1 MSRAVFLIER
11 AGPMTTIQDR
21 GRFGAQR
28 YGINE
33 AGPMDRAA
41 YRTAL
46 AALGEAPGPALI
58 ETSLGGMALRCI
70 QGDITVA
77 LAGGGFRLTID
88 GETKGSWCVATLRA
102 GQRLEIK
109 PGPWGSWTCLAI
121 AGDIVATPWMGSVAT
136 HVPTGFGAGVL
147 KTNDEVVIDNA
158 RVLPEREGLLPF
170 PVTGKPRDHVRV
182 VLGPQ
187 QQFFTPATI
196 EQFLDTGFT
205 LSGEYDRM
213 GVKLIGAKI
222 PIEGALDMP
231 SQALPR
237 GSVQIPGHGD
247 PLILLSDHQTTGG
260 YPKIAVTIGAD
271 QDGFCQL
278 RPRQSVRFS
287 AITPEDA
294 IIAARSRA
302 KAENAYLDRLRRRT
316 NA

>member
-21 GRFGAQR
+21 GRFGGQR
-28 YGINE
+28 FGINE

-46 AALGEAPGPALI
+46 AALGQDPGSAVI
-58 ETSLGGMALRCI
+58 ETALGGMALRCI
-70 QGDITVA
+70 EGNITVA
-77 LAGGGFRLTID
+77 LAGGGFRLIVD
-88 GETKGSWCVATLRA
+88 GETKGSWCVATVHA
-102 GQRLEIK
+102 GERLEIR
-109 PGPWGSWTCLAI
+109 PGPWGSWTCLAV
-121 AGDIVATPWMGSVAT
+121 AGSIVATPWMGSVAT
-136 HVPTGFGAGVL
+136 HAPTGFGAGIL
-147 KTNDEVVIDNA
+147 KTNDQIIIDDA
-158 RVLPEREGLLPF
+158 RVMSEREGVLPF
-170 PVTGKPRDHVRV
+170 PVTGRPRDHVRV

-187 QQFFTPATI
+187 TQFFAPETI
-196 EQFLDTGFT
+196 ETFLHTKFT

-213 GVKLIGAKI
+213 GVKLTGAQI
-222 PIEGALDMP
+222 PIEGTLDMP

-237 GSVQIPGHGD
+237 GAVQIPGNGD

-278 RPRQSVRFS
+278 RPRQTVNFS

-294 IIAARSRA
+294 VTAARSRA
-302 KAENAYLDRLRRRT
+302 KAEAAYLDRLRRRT
-316 NA
+316 NS

>member
-1 MSRAVFLIER
+1 MSRALLLIER

-28 YGINE
+28 FGVNE

-41 YRTAL
+41 YRAAL
-46 AALGEAPGPALI
+46 AALGELPGAPVI
-58 ETSLGGMALRCI
+58 ETAFGGLALRCVK
-70 QGDITVA
+70 GNLSVA
-77 LAGGGFRLTID
+77 LAGGGFRLVID
-88 GETKGSWCVATLRA
+88 GETKGSWCVATLRE

-109 PGPWGSWTCLAI
+109 PGPWGSWTCLAV
-121 AGDIVATPWMGSVAT
+121 AGEIVATPWIGSVAT
-136 HVPTGFGAGVL
+136 HAPTGFGAGIL
-147 KTNDEVVIDNA
+147 KTNDEILIENP
-158 RVLPEREGLLPF
+158 RLMPEREGVLPF
-170 PVTGKPRDHVRV
+170 PVTGRPRDHVRV

-187 QQFFTPATI
+187 AQFFTPETI
-196 EQFLDTGFT
+196 ETFLQTHFT

-213 GVKLIGAKI
+213 GVKLTGATI

-247 PLILLSDHQTTGG
+247 PLILLADHQTTGG

-271 QDGFCQL
+271 QDGFAQL
-278 RPRQSVRFS
+278 RPRQTVRFS
-287 AITPEDA
+287 AVTPEAA

-302 KAENAYLDRLRRRT
+302 KAEAAYLDRLRRR
-316 NA
+316 NNS

>member
-21 GRFGAQR
+21 GRYGGLR

-46 AALGEAPGPALI
+46 AALGEMPGPAVI
-58 ETSLGGMALRCI
+58 ETALGGMALRCV
-70 QGDITVA
+70 QGDVTVA
-77 LAGGGFRLTID
+77 LAGGGFRLLID
-88 GETKGSWCVATLRA
+88 GETKGSWCVATVRA

-109 PGPWGSWTCLAI
+109 PGPWGSWTCLAVAGRI
-121 AGDIVATPWMGSVAT
+121 AAEPWIGSVAT
-136 HVPTGFGAGVL
+136 HVPSGFGAGL
-147 KTNDEVVIDNA
+147 LNANDEIVIEDA
-158 RVLPEREGLLPF
+158 RVMTEREGILPF
-170 PVTGKPRDHVRV
+170 PVTGRPRDHVRV

-187 QQFFTPATI
+187 TQFFTPETI
-196 EQFLDTGFT
+196 EEFLHTHFT

-213 GVKLIGAKI
+213 GVKLTGAKI

-247 PLILLSDHQTTGG
+247 PLILLADHQTTGG

-278 RPRQSVRFS
+278 RPRQTVSFS
-287 AITPEDA
+287 AITPEAA

-302 KAENAYLDRLRRRT
+302 KAENAYLERLRRRT
-316 NA
+316 QS

>member
-28 YGINE
+28 FGVNE
-33 AGPMDRAA
+33 AGPMDRAS

-46 AALGEAPGPALI
+46 AALGEMPGPAVI
-58 ETSLGGMALRCI
+58 ETALGGMALRCI

-77 LAGGGFRLTID
+77 LAGGGFRLSID

-109 PGPWGSWTCLAI
+109 PGPWGSWTCLAV
-121 AGDIVATPWMGSVAT
+121 AGRIVATPWIGSVAT
-136 HVPTGFGAGVL
+136 HAPTGFGAGVL
-147 KTNDEVVIDNA
+147 KTNDEIVIEDA
-158 RVLPEREGLLPF
+158 QVMPEREGLLPF

-187 QQFFTPATI
+187 SQFFAPETI
-196 EQFLDTGFT
+196 ESFLNTNFT

-213 GVKLIGAKI
+213 GVKLTGAKI
-222 PIEGALDMP
+222 EIQGALDMP

-237 GSVQIPGHGD
+237 GSVQVPGHGD
-247 PLILLSDHQTTGG
+247 PLILLADHQTTGG
-260 YPKIAVTIGAD
+260 YPKIAVMIGAD
-271 QDGFCQL
+271 QDGFAQL
-278 RPRQSVRFS
+278 RPRQTVRFS
-287 AITPEDA
+287 ALTPEA
-294 IIAARSRA
+294 SIIAARSRA
-302 KAENAYLDRLRRRT
+302 KAEAAYLERLRRRS
-316 NA
+316 NL

>member
-28 YGINE
+28 YGVNE

-46 AALGEAPGPALI
+46 AALGDLPGPAAI
-58 ETSLGGMALRCI
+58 ETALGGMALRCI

-109 PGPWGSWTCLAI
+109 PGPWGSWTCLAV
-121 AGDIVATPWMGSVAT
+121 AGRIVATPWIGSVAT
-136 HVPTGFGAGVL
+136 HAPTGFGAGVL
-147 KTNDEVVIDNA
+147 KTNDEIVIEDA
-158 RVLPEREGLLPF
+158 RVMPEREGLLPF

-187 QQFFTPATI
+187 SQFFAPETI
-196 EQFLDTGFT
+196 ESFLNTNFT

-213 GVKLIGAKI
+213 GVKLTGAKI
-222 PIEGALDMP
+222 EIQGALDMP

-237 GSVQIPGHGD
+237 GSVQVPGHGD
-247 PLILLSDHQTTGG
+247 PLILLADHQTTGG
-260 YPKIAVTIGAD
+260 YPKIAVMIGAD
-271 QDGFCQL
+271 QDGFAQL
-278 RPRQSVRFS
+278 RPRQHVRFS
-287 AITPEDA
+287 AITPEAA

-302 KAENAYLDRLRRRT
+302 KAEAAYLERLRRSS
-316 NA
+316 NL

>member
-1 MSRAVFLIER
+1 MSRALLLIER

-28 YGINE
+28 FGVNE

-41 YRTAL
+41 YRAAL
-46 AALGEAPGPALI
+46 AALGELPGAPVI
-58 ETSLGGMALRCI
+58 ETAFGGLALRCVK
-70 QGDITVA
+70 GNLTVA
-77 LAGGGFRLTID
+77 LAGGGFRLVID
-88 GETKGSWCVATLRA
+88 GETKGSWCVATLRE

-109 PGPWGSWTCLAI
+109 PGPWGSWTCLAV
-121 AGDIVATPWMGSVAT
+121 AGEIVATPWIGSVAT
-136 HVPTGFGAGVL
+136 HAPTGFGAGIL
-147 KTNDEVVIDNA
+147 KTNDEILIENP
-158 RVLPEREGLLPF
+158 RLMPEREGVLPF
-170 PVTGKPRDHVRV
+170 PVTGRPRDHVRV

-187 QQFFTPATI
+187 AQFFAPETI
-196 EQFLDTGFT
+196 ETFLQTHFT

-213 GVKLIGAKI
+213 GVKLTGATI

-247 PLILLSDHQTTGG
+247 PLVLLADHQTTGG

-271 QDGFCQL
+271 QDGFAQL
-278 RPRQSVRFS
+278 RPRQTVRFS
-287 AITPEDA
+287 AVTPEAA

-302 KAENAYLDRLRRRT
+302 KAEAVYLDRLRRRH
-316 NA
+316 NS

>member
-28 YGINE
+28 FGINE

-46 AALGEAPGPALI
+46 AALGFEPGPAVI
-58 ETSLGGMALRCI
+58 ETAFGGLALRCI

-88 GETKGSWCVATLRA
+88 GETKGSWCVATLHA

-109 PGPWGSWTCLAI
+109 PGPWGSWTSLAV
-121 AGDIVATPWMGSVAT
+121 AGSILATPWMGSVAT
-136 HVPTGFGAGVL
+136 HAPTGFGAGVL
-147 KTNDEVVIDNA
+147 KTNDEIIIENA
-158 RVLPEREGLLPF
+158 QTMPEREGQLPF
-170 PVTGKPRDHVRV
+170 PVTGRPRDQVRV

-187 QQFFTPATI
+187 TQFFTPETI
-196 EQFLDTGFT
+196 ERFLNTQFT

-213 GVKLIGAKI
+213 GVKLTGAKI
-222 PIEGALDMP
+222 DIEGALDMP

-237 GSVQIPGHGD
+237 GSVQIPGHGE
-247 PLILLSDHQTTGG
+247 PLILLADHQTTGG

-278 RPRQSVRFS
+278 RPRQQVRFT
-287 AITPEDA
+287 AISPEAA

-302 KAENAYLDRLRRRT
+302 KAETAYLERLRRRT
-316 NA
+316 TR